1 MKIRRGRIF
10 RCSYPYIFFSKILGD
25 KSSKSVLRALNGLA
39 KHLQIDPPK
48 HWMIED
54 KSGNT
59 RDMFRCKIENGVDP
73 EPMET
78 SMDLQTILTSGARFC
93 KECNTVIQAN
103 MVKKKA
109 SELTFLTKQEREE
122 AADDIY
128 FCNADCYFNFAIK
141 RTDKE
146 ETKNVKNLEELA
158 ELQAK
163 QRAIKKEEDEAM
175 DEKEDDT
182 PKHKG
187 VTYKTYSQMVLKVIY
202 SLYFFS
208 FLR

>member
-1 MKIRRGRIF
+1 MIF
-10 RCSYPYIFFSKILGD
+10 SIILGD

-175 DEKEDDT
+175 DDKEDDT

-202 SLYFFS
+202 SFS
-208 FLR
+208 VFPERNFINELLKVKQFL